1 MSPSTATVSKEK
13 TTTIDALKA
22 AVREKIQTSPE
33 TKALLKEVEKGLYG
47 ESAVAKIWGVA
58 SAQLDKPHPP
68 TEAVQISVNGR
79 YITNEVEDWTAGF
92 FPGSIYALIE
102 RYANH
107 PDRFPSN
114 KVDPLKLDF
123 AGRWWASYL
132 EPQVHR
138 TDTHD
143 LAFLIDPALRREYE
157 VHGTKKAREQ
167 VITAAYSLASR
178 YDEKVGVIRSWDA
191 MKTTRHELTREKGD
205 YLTII
210 DNMMNLDM
218 LYWAAKETGDLTLST
233 IATNHAKKALK
244 DFFRHPEYSTYHL
257 VVYDDQTGEVR
268 HKYTVQGYDDETTWS
283 RGQAW
288 SINGFAQCYLWTGD
302 KEFLEASKKAAAVFM
317 KRLSPDYVPAWDFDA
332 PDADKVKDVSA
343 GTIAAEGLIKLF
355 KATKE
360 EKYLTDA
367 LRIVN
372 GCLKGHAAAESKIND
387 DGTVVFGEEDDV
399 ILRDSTRFWNDNIP
413 FELRSYR
420 TSMHGLCYADYY
432 FLELGNML
440 LDMGLY

>member
-1 MSPSTATVSKEK
+1 MSPSIATQPQVKANA
-13 TTTIDALKA
+13 TALKA
-22 AVREKIQTSPE
+22 AVREKIQTSQE
-33 TKALLKEVEKGLYG
+33 TKTLLKEVEKGLFG

-68 TEAVQISVNGR
+68 TEAVQVSRGR
-79 YITNEVEDWTAGF
+79 YITNPVDDWTAGF
-92 FPGSIYALIE
+92 FPGSIYTLIE
-102 RYANH
+102 RYKNH
-107 PDRFPSN
+107 PDRFPSG
-114 KVDPLKLDF
+114 KIDTLKLDF

-132 EPQVHR
+132 EPQVTR

-143 LAFLIDPALRREYE
+143 LAFVIDPALRREYE
-157 VHGTKKAREQ
+157 VQGTKKAREQ

-178 YDEKVGVIRSWDA
+178 YDEKVGVIRSWDEFET
-191 MKTTRHELTREKGD
+191 KRFHLTREKGD
-205 YLTII
+205 YLVII

-233 IATNHAKKALK
+233 IATNHAKKAAK
-244 DFFRHPEYSTYHL
+244 DFFRHPEHSTYHL
-257 VVYDDQTGEVR
+257 VVYNDQTGEVR
-268 HKYTVQGYDDETTWS
+268 HKYTVQGYADESIWS

-302 KEFLEASKKAAAVFM
+302 KEFLGTSKKAAEVFM
-317 KRLSPDYVPAWDFDA
+317 KRLSSDYVPAWDFDA

-343 GTIAAEGLIKLF
+343 GMIAAEGMIKIF

-372 GCLKGHAAAESKIND
+372 GCLKGHAAGEAKLNE
-387 DGTVVFGEEDDV
+387 DGTVELGEDDV
-399 ILRDSTRFWNDNIP
+399 ILLDSTMFWNNDAPDI
-413 FELRSYR
+413 YR
-420 TSMHGLCYADYY
+420 NSMHGLVYADYY
-432 FLELGNML
+432 LLELGNML
-440 LDMGLY
+440 LDLGLY